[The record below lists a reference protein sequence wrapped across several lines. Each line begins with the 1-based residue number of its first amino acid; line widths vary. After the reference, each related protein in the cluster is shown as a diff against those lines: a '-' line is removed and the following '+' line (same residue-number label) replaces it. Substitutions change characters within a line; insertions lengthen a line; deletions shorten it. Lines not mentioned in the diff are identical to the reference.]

1 MPQRGRIGAG
11 VIFSL
16 IGVVALIIFMIQNTQ
31 DIRVHFLVWHFTWS
45 LWILILVAALIG
57 ALAWAGGG
65 VVRRYRRGRED
76 RPLPRAESVDPH
88 LPIGVVTTDGSLRVL
103 PTVFLCD
110 QWRLTSRS
118 AANEPTSSVTLFRHG
133 CI

>member
-57 ALAWAGGG
+57 ALAWAGGA
-65 VVRRYRRGRED
+65 VVRRYRRGR
-76 RPLPRAESVDPH
+76 
-88 LPIGVVTTDGSLRVL
+88 
-103 PTVFLCD
+103 
-110 QWRLTSRS
+110 
-118 AANEPTSSVTLFRHG
+118 
-133 CI
+133 

>member
-31 DIRVHFLVWHFTWS
+31 DIRVHFLAWHFTWS
-45 LWILILVAALIG
+45 LWILVLVAALIG

-65 VVRRYRRGRED
+65 VVRRYRRGR
-76 RPLPRAESVDPH
+76 
-88 LPIGVVTTDGSLRVL
+88 
-103 PTVFLCD
+103 
-110 QWRLTSRS
+110 
-118 AANEPTSSVTLFRHG
+118 
-133 CI
+133 

>member
-45 LWILILVAALIG
+45 LWILVLVAALVG

-65 VVRRYRRGRED
+65 VVRRYRRGR
-76 RPLPRAESVDPH
+76 
-88 LPIGVVTTDGSLRVL
+88 
-103 PTVFLCD
+103 
-110 QWRLTSRS
+110 
-118 AANEPTSSVTLFRHG
+118 
-133 CI
+133 